1 MKMINK
7 FERLNY
13 LLLKYVDFTEQEL
26 VTFNSLCVIKK
37 FKQKEI
43 IISANQQNTTSY
55 FIVNGIIRSYVE
67 SAEGIE
73 KTFNFRMENMSFSG
87 YSFHNE
93 YVSKLNVI
101 CMEDCDMI
109 LLPKEAMDYIIFDL
123 KKGQKFEKLLADMHV
138 NELMDYIIDNHTK
151 NVYERYIEMN
161 IAFPNIAQ
169 RIPQNIIAS
178 YLGVSQEYFS
188 RLKKKS
194 LRTENVEISC

>member
-1 MKMINK
+1 MINNK
-7 FERLNY
+7 FARLNS
-13 LLLKYVDFTEQEL
+13 LLLKYVDFTEEEL
-26 VTFNSLCVIKK
+26 VKFNTLCLIKH
-37 FKQKEI
+37 FKQKDI
-43 IISANQQNTTSY
+43 IISANQKNTTSY

-87 YSFHNE
+87 YSFHNQ
-93 YVSKLNVI
+93 YISKVNVI
-101 CMEDCDMI
+101 CMEDCDML
-109 LLPKEAMDYIIFDL
+109 LLPKEAMDYIIFDI
-123 KKGQKFEKLLADMHV
+123 KKGQKLERFLADMHV
-138 NELMDYIIDNHTK
+138 NELMSYIIDNHTK
-151 NVYERYIEMN
+151 SVFERYVDMN

-194 LRTENVEISC
+194 LRKVDEEMMY